1 MNNEIIVK
9 VGTAE
14 LGEFKG
20 LTSIAGRTYVKYMSG
35 WGTIMTAP
43 IEVTTL
49 A

>member
-1 MNNEIIVK
+1 MLIVK
-9 VGTAE
+9 VGGTE

-20 LTSIAGRTYVKYMSG
+20 LKTIAGHTYVKYMSG

-43 IEVTTL
+43 IEVTML

>member
-1 MNNEIIVK
+1 MIIVK

-14 LGEFKG
+14 LGEFQG
-20 LTSIAGRTYVKYMSG
+20 LKTIGGHTYVKYMSG